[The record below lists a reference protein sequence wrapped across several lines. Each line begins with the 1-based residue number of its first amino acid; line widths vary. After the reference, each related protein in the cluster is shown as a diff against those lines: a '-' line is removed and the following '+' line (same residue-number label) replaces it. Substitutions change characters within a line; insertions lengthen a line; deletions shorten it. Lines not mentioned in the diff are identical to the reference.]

1 MIIIITA
8 IFIVGF
14 GLLGFG
20 LCLAFDMWQA
30 CRMNDR
36 WHDDGRRR

>member
-1 MIIIITA
+1 MIIIIA
-8 IFIVGF
+8 LGIIGF

-30 CRMNDR
+30 CRLNDR
-36 WHDDGRRR
+36 RHDDGRRR